1 MKVGDLVV
9 TTRAQIG
16 IPAGATGLVIKVC
29 TFRPENVVS
38 TVQLL
43 GTFTPGIHA
52 RRFLSR
58 DLEVINESR

>member
-1 MKVGDLVV
+1 MQVGDLVV
-9 TTRAQIG
+9 TTRARIG

-43 GTFTPGIHA
+43 GTDTPGIHA

-58 DLEVINESR
+58 DLEVINEGR